1 MNKFNEDKKIKEIFN
16 IKESVPDNIN
26 SIFDDFINKNV
37 KEEKRNNIKVKKEN
51 IRKVLS
57 IAASFIIV
65 IVASETI
72 YASITGKS
80 LILMKKNII
89 IALFQ

>member
-51 IRKVLS
+51 IRHYGFAFKGKEVL
-57 IAASFIIV
+57 IEGV
-65 IVASETI
+65 
-72 YASITGKS
+72 
-80 LILMKKNII
+80 
-89 IALFQ
+89 

>member
-37 KEEKRNNIKVKKEN
+37 KEEKRNNIKVK
-51 IRKVLS
+51 
-57 IAASFIIV
+57 F
-65 IVASETI
+65 
-72 YASITGKS
+72 Y
-80 LILMKKNII
+80 
-89 IALFQ
+89 Q